1 MFHHHFFHTH
11 GDRVPRSREDFNR
24 DDIQRERGG
33 FGCGKRGRH
42 AGFGGGP
49 WGRGERG
56 PGMGGGRERLFDGGD
71 LRLIVLQLLAE
82 KPSYGYELIKT
93 MEEKLSGGYAPSPG
107 VIYPTLTLLEEE
119 GLTSSSMDGGKK
131 VFTVTD
137 AGQATLAEH
146 KARLDAINSRVEQA
160 GKVFGRGRS
169 PQIMQAFMSLRSAV
183 KAKASRGG
191 LTKEQIAAIAA
202 AIETAAKTIDNV

>member
-11 GDRVPRSREDFNR
+11 SERGPRTREDFGR
-24 DDIQRERGG
+24 GDTEHTHGG

-82 KPSYGYELIKT
+82 RPSYGYELIKT

-107 VIYPTLTLLEEE
+107 VIYPTLTMLEEE
-119 GLTSSSMDGGKK
+119 GLTSSSTEGGKK

-137 AGQATLAEH
+137 AGNATLAEH

-183 KAKASRGG
+183 KAKATRGG